1 MIYLWCPQEHPCHR
15 HSYRLFG
22 DQEEN
27 VTRPCRFLEDLKRKW
42 FSAHVDKFLWV
53 KKNRNKEFRSWWFIL
68 QKKSEVA
75 SNYIISKA
83 IGSCLDTRLFTA
95 HNETFKQYIT
105 HLV

>member
-1 MIYLWCPQEHPCHR
+1 MQ
-15 HSYRLFG
+15 
-22 DQEEN
+22 N
-27 VTRPCRFLEDLKRKW
+27 LKRPERKC
-42 FSAHVDKFLWV
+42 FSEHVDKFLWV
-53 KKNRNKEFRSWWFIL
+53 NMNQNKEFRSWWFIL

-83 IGSCLDTRLFTA
+83 IGRFLATRLFTA